1 MLRIATPLSE
11 ELENVIHRT
20 IGCCITVHKT
30 LGPGLLERIYV
41 RAVCMEL
48 AAQDIPFEREKRFP
62 VSYRG
67 ELLWHQRIDLV
78 IDGQLIVEIK
88 SVAQLAPLH
97 RGQVLTY
104 LRVAKLS
111 AGLLINFNVAVLPDG
126 LRRVVL

>member
-78 IDGQLIVEIK
+78 IDRQLIVEIK